1 MWKTDTSGVPKGSV
15 QGPILFNIFISD
27 TGSEINYTLS
37 KFAVAIK
44 LSGAADTWKVTDGIQ
59 RVLDRL
65 NEAYANLM
73 KFSKAR
79 CNLCGAE
86 VYRPGDE
93 LIEGSP
99 AEKDLGILVDEKV
112 VMRWLCARAAQKANC
127 ILGPYKKKKKRC
139 GQQVK
144 GDDFSAL
151 HSWDFIWSTAP
162 SSGVPSIWERETCY
176 SRFRGGPQK

>member
-127 ILGPYKKKKKRC
+127 ILGPYKKKKKKVWPASQGRW
-139 GQQVK
+139 
-144 GDDFSAL
+144 FFRSAL
-151 HSWDFIWSTAP
+151 MRLHLEYCTQFW
-162 SSGVPSIWERETCY
+162 
-176 SRFRGGPQK
+176 GPQYMRERDLLQ